1 MTAKLK
7 KDCLE
12 KRLHIMLS
20 TGECDYATS
29 VLILAGE
36 LMGSMSAIESPD
48 TGAVW
53 ADVSTVPADGKGRA
67 ATAAS
72 ASLLES

>member
-1 MTAKLK
+1 
-7 KDCLE
+7 
-12 KRLHIMLS
+12 MLS
-20 TGECDYATS
+20 SRGPDYATS
-29 VLILAGE
+29 VLRLDVE
-36 LMGSMSAIESPD
+36 VMFSLSAIESPD